1 MLLYIIYAGIILLCL
16 VLEINYVLTLLK
28 GTLGIVF
35 SLLSV
40 YRQYVKYVLYC
51 NLKGFLL
58 LNPLDQA
65 CFGGKPLVYAR

>member
-1 MLLYIIYAGIILLCL
+1 MSLYIIYAGIILLCL

-51 NLKGFLL
+51 NLNGFFIIKS
-58 LNPLDQA
+58 A
-65 CFGGKPLVYAR
+65 